1 MVAASRWCR
10 HRHVVPRPRGQ
21 GEGFVEG
28 VQRAVREVGYDVVFG
43 GADDWMAALA
53 TYRDRIPAR
62 VAHPPADTID
72 TVLDKFELAKRAAD
86 AGFATPRTELA
97 TGSVLARWT
106 GPVVVKCRAH
116 WRPGQRYEYRV
127 EARRYPDLA
136 AATDRIRRLRDAGFE
151 PILQEPIEGQLG
163 ALIGLF
169 RDGRLE
175 GRVQQ
180 EASRV
185 WRTPCGVS
193 ARAETVPIDEE
204 LSSRATELL
213 ADLHW
218 SGLVELQFLT
228 DERGVAHLIDFNG
241 RFYGSMALTNA
252 AGSNLPNAWAHELLG
267 HPVPYLEDARP
278 GVRFV
283 WLAGDLRRAFDERR
297 GGALRDVVSTLRW
310 ARTARDSVWDRR
322 DLGPTRELIAAR
334 LRRTAEDSDE

>member
-1 MVAASRWCR
+1 MVTASRWCR
-10 HRHVVPRPRGQ
+10 HRHVIPRPRGQ

-28 VQRAVREVGYDVVFG
+28 VQRAVSEIGYDVVFG

-62 VAHPPADTID
+62 VAHPAADTID
-72 TVLDKFELAKRAAD
+72 TVLDKLELAKRASV

-97 TGSVLARWT
+97 TESVLARWT
-106 GPVVVKCRAH
+106 GPVVVKCRTH
-116 WRPGQRYEYRV
+116 WRPGQQYEYRV
-127 EARRYPDLA
+127 EARHYRDLA
-136 AATDRIRRLRDAGFE
+136 AATDRIRLPRDAGFE
-151 PILQEPIEGQLG
+151 PILQEPVEGRLG

-180 EASRV
+180 ETFRV

-204 LSSRATELL
+204 LSRRATELL
-213 ADLHW
+213 TDLHW

-228 DERGVAHLIDFNG
+228 DARGVAHLIDFNG

-252 AGSNLPNAWAHELLG
+252 AGSNLPNAWAHQLLG
-267 HPVPYLEDARP
+267 RPVPHLEDARP

-283 WLAGDLRRAFDERR
+283 WLAGDLRRAFEERR
-297 GGALRDVVSTLRW
+297 GGAMRDVVSTLQW

-322 DLGPTRELIAAR
+322 DPGPTRELIAAR
-334 LRRTAEDSDE
+334 LRRTAEESDE